1 MSTIQQED
9 ISQAGYFS
17 IQVDETKDI
26 SKKEQISIV
35 LRYFLNGEIREEFLH
50 FKEADGLDAES
61 IFNVIKKTLSDCQID
76 INMCVLQL

>member
-1 MSTIQQED
+1 MAKVVRSQIRD
-9 ISQAGYFS
+9 ISQAGYFF

-50 FKEADGLDAES
+50 FKEAYGQSLMSLKKHSVIVKS
-61 IFNVIKKTLSDCQID
+61 I
-76 INMCVLQL
+76 